1 MVFKNKKLT
10 AGVLIVGSVIAI
22 ALLGPLFL
30 THSPTNIDLQNRFLA
45 PSWSHWFGTDHNGS
59 DILSIMVYGA
69 RVSVMISLF
78 VVSLNV
84 LLGLI
89 IGSVSG
95 YWGGFLDLIIMRFVD
110 MVFGF
115 PGFLLVLAVAA
126 VMQQSS
132 VLSVVFALCVTGW
145 ASYSRLVR
153 GEILHL
159 TQKEFVMAAHS
170 MGFGQM
176 RILVGHIWPNLT
188 APLLI
193 QSSFNMASTIITESS
208 LSFLGLGVPP
218 STPSWGSLLG
228 AGRQYLIE
236 APQMSV
242 FPGLG
247 IVILVLGFNLLGDGL
262 REILDTRSHS

>member
-1 MVFKNKKLT
+1 MKNKKFS
-10 AGVLIVGSVIAI
+10 AGLIIVSIIILIAVI
-22 ALLGPLFL
+22 GPLFL
-30 THSPTNIDLQNRFLA
+30 SHSPKDMNLQQRFLT
-45 PSWSHWFGTDHNGS
+45 PSADHWFGTDHNGA

-69 RVSVMISLF
+69 RVSVMVSIF
-78 VVSLNV
+78 VVLLNV
-84 LLGLI
+84 IIGLI
-89 IGSVSG
+89 IGSVAG
-95 YWGGFLDLIIMRFVD
+95 FFGGLSDLIIMRLVD

-132 VLSVVFALCVTGW
+132 VLSVIFALCVTGW

-159 TQKEFVMAAHS
+159 KEREFILAAHS
-170 MGFGQM
+170 MGFSQS
-176 RILVGHIWPNLT
+176 RILLGHIWPNLT

-193 QSSFNMASTIITESS
+193 QSSFNMAATIITESS

-236 APQMSV
+236 APQMSI

-262 REILDTRSHS
+262 RESLDTRGRH

>member
-1 MVFKNKKLT
+1 MKNLKLRI
-10 AGVLIVGSVIAI
+10 GLLIVGTIIAI
-22 ALLGPLFL
+22 AWLGPFL
-30 THSPTNIDLQNRFLA
+30 VSQSPGEIHLEERFLA
-45 PSWSHWFGTDHNGS
+45 PSTAHWFGTDHNGS
-59 DILSIMVYGA
+59 DILSIMVSGA
-69 RVSVMISLF
+69 RVSVMISIF

-84 LLGLI
+84 LLGLL
-89 IGSVSG
+89 IGSAAG
-95 YWGGFLDLIIMRFVD
+95 FWGGLIDLVVMRFVD

-159 TQKEFVMAAHS
+159 KEREFVLAAHS
-170 MGFGQM
+170 MGFGQS
-176 RILVGHIWPNLT
+176 RILFGHIWPNLT

-262 REILDTRSHS
+262 RETLDTRGRN

>member
-1 MVFKNKKLT
+1 MKRNKKLL
-10 AGVLIVGSVIAI
+10 AGSVIVGMIFLI
-22 ALLGPLFL
+22 ALAGPLFL
-30 THSPTNIDLQNRFLA
+30 SNSPLEIQLQQRFLA
-45 PSWSHWFGTDHNGS
+45 PSLSHWFGTDHNGS

-69 RVSVMISLF
+69 RVSVMISLL
-78 VVSLNV
+78 VVFLNV
-84 LLGLI
+84 LIGMC
-89 IGSVSG
+89 IGSIAG
-95 YWGGFLDLIIMRFVD
+95 FFGGIADIITMRFVD

-132 VLSVVFALCVTGW
+132 VLSVVFALCITGW

-159 TQKEFVMAAHS
+159 KEREFIIAAQS
-170 MGFGQM
+170 MGFGKS

-218 STPSWGSLLG
+218 NTPSWGSLLG

-247 IVILVLGFNLLGDGL
+247 IVLLVLGFNLLGDGL
-262 REILDTRSHS
+262 REALDTRGRH

>member
-1 MVFKNKKLT
+1 VPLNLKLKV
-10 AGVLIVGSVIAI
+10 GIGIVLAI
-22 ALLGPLFL
+22 FCIGLFGPLFVSE
-30 THSPTNIDLQNRFLA
+30 SPLDIHLQERFLP
-45 PSWSHWFGTDHNGS
+45 PSSEHWFGTDHNGT
-59 DILSIMVYGA
+59 DILSVVVYGA
-69 RVSVMISLF
+69 RVSVAISVI
-78 VVSLNV
+78 VVILNL

-89 IGSVSG
+89 IGSIAG
-95 YWGGFLDLIIMRFVD
+95 YFGGLPDLLIMRLVD

-126 VMQQSS
+126 VMQQTSLFS
-132 VLSVVFALCVTGW
+132 VIFALCVTGW

-159 TQKEFVMAAHS
+159 KEREFVLAAHS
-170 MGFGQM
+170 MGFGHK
-176 RILVGHIWPNLT
+176 RILIGHIWPNLT

-193 QSSFNMASTIITESS
+193 QASFSMASTIITESS

-218 STPSWGSLLG
+218 STPSWGALLG

-236 APQMSV
+236 APQISV
-242 FPGLG
+242 FPGMG

-262 REILDTRSHS
+262 REYLDPRAH

>member
-1 MVFKNKKLT
+1 MKNTKLII
-10 AGVLIVGSVIAI
+10 GLWIVGAIVAI
-22 ALLGPLFL
+22 AVIGPFL
-30 THSPTNIDLQNRFLA
+30 VTHSPNEIRLEERFLA
-45 PSWSHWFGTDHNGS
+45 PSSTHWFGTDHNGS
-59 DILSIMVYGA
+59 DILSIMVSGA
-69 RVSVMISLF
+69 RVSVMISIF

-84 LLGLI
+84 LLGLL
-89 IGSVSG
+89 IGSAAG
-95 YWGGFLDLIIMRFVD
+95 FWGGIADLVVMRFVD

-159 TQKEFVMAAHS
+159 KEREFVLAAHS
-170 MGFGQM
+170 MGFSQS
-176 RILVGHIWPNLT
+176 RILFGHIWPNLT

-228 AGRQYLIE
+228 AGRQFLIE

-262 REILDTRSHS
+262 RETLDTRGRN

>member
-1 MVFKNKKLT
+1 MKNKKLL
-10 AGVLIVGSVIAI
+10 AGLFIVGLIVVIALI
-22 ALLGPLFL
+22 GPLFL
-30 THSPTNIDLQNRFLA
+30 THSPKDIQLQQRFLA
-45 PSWSHWFGTDHNGS
+45 PSWDHWFGTDHNGS

-69 RVSVMISLF
+69 RVSVMISML
-78 VVSLNV
+78 VVFLNV
-84 LLGLI
+84 LLGLS
-89 IGSVSG
+89 IGSISG
-95 YWGGFLDLIIMRFVD
+95 FFGGFADMIIMRFVD
-110 MVFGF
+110 MVFAF

-132 VLSVVFALCVTGW
+132 VLSVVFALCITGW

-159 TQKEFVMAAHS
+159 KEREFILAAQS
-170 MGFGQM
+170 MGYGRS
-176 RILVGHIWPNLT
+176 RILIGHIWPNLT

-247 IVILVLGFNLLGDGL
+247 IVLLVLGFNLLGDGL
-262 REILDTRSHS
+262 RETLDTRGRHS

>member
-1 MVFKNKKLT
+1 MKNKKFSS
-10 AGVLIVGSVIAI
+10 GILIVSTIILI

-30 THSPTNIDLQNRFLA
+30 SHSPQDINLQSRFLS
-45 PSWSHWFGTDHNGS
+45 PSWQHWFGTDHNGS

-69 RVSVMISLF
+69 RVSVMISIL
-78 VVSLNV
+78 VVLLNV
-84 LLGLI
+84 ILGLV
-89 IGSVSG
+89 IGSIAG
-95 YWGGFLDLIIMRFVD
+95 FFGGIADLIIMRLVD

-126 VMQQSS
+126 VMQQAS
-132 VLSVVFALCVTGW
+132 VLSVIFALCVTGW

-159 TQKEFVMAAHS
+159 KEREFVLAAHS
-170 MGFGQM
+170 MGFSQS
-176 RILVGHIWPNLT
+176 RILLGHIWPNLS

-193 QSSFNMASTIITESS
+193 QSSFNMAATIITESS

-236 APQMSV
+236 APQMSI

-247 IVILVLGFNLLGDGL
+247 IVVLVLGFNLLGDGL
-262 REILDTRSHS
+262 RESLDSRGRN

>member
-1 MVFKNKKLT
+1 MKNKKLL
-10 AGVLIVGSVIAI
+10 AGSIIVGIIVFIAI
-22 ALLGPLFL
+22 FGPLFL
-30 THSPTNIDLQNRFLA
+30 SHSPTEMNLQERFFA
-45 PSWSHWFGTDHNGS
+45 PSWQHWFGTDHNGS
-59 DILSIMVYGA
+59 DIFSIMVYGA
-69 RVSVMISLF
+69 RVSVMISMF
-78 VVSLNV
+78 VVFLNV
-84 LLGLI
+84 LIGLI
-89 IGSVSG
+89 IGSAAG
-95 YWGGFLDLIIMRFVD
+95 FFGGITDLITMRFVD

-159 TQKEFVMAAHS
+159 KEREFVLAAHS
-170 MGFGQM
+170 MGFSKS
-176 RILVGHIWPNLT
+176 RILIGHIWPNLS

-193 QSSFNMASTIITESS
+193 QSSFNMAATIITESS

-228 AGRQYLIE
+228 AGRQFLIE

-247 IVILVLGFNLLGDGL
+247 IVVLVLGFNLLGDGL
-262 REILDTRSHS
+262 RETLDTRGRN

>member
-1 MVFKNKKLT
+1 MKNIKFT
-10 AGVLIVGSVIAI
+10 IGWMIVGGIIAI
-22 ALLGPLFL
+22 ALLGPFFL
-30 THSPTNIDLQNRFLA
+30 TQSPREMHLDQRFLA
-45 PSWSHWFGTDHNGS
+45 PSLEHYFGTDHNGS
-59 DILSIMVYGA
+59 DIFSIMIYGA
-69 RVSVMISLF
+69 RVSVMISIF
-78 VVSLNV
+78 VVLLNV
-84 LLGLI
+84 FIGLL
-89 IGSVSG
+89 IGSVAG
-95 YWGGFLDLIIMRFVD
+95 FGGGFLDLLIMRFVD

-132 VLSVVFALCVTGW
+132 IFSVIFALCVTGW

-159 TQKEFVMAAHS
+159 KEKEFVLAAHS
-170 MGFGQM
+170 MGFGQI
-176 RILVGHIWPNLT
+176 RILTQHIWPNLT

-236 APQMSV
+236 APQMSI

-247 IVILVLGFNLLGDGL
+247 IVLLVLGFNILGDGL
-262 REILDTRSHS
+262 REILDNRGRH